1 MPDNNLLLDSALFFL
16 LQVYQLNTERGGKMA
31 IKILVVHEYTVIQK
45 IVNNYILTEYSDAV
59 VKSFSSTLDAIEEV
73 KKVKYDIIFCAM
85 EMPKMDGIAFSEAI
99 LETFN
104 KNAHFVIMTSN
115 YDEKN
120 IKAYRQ
126 LGINNILSIPFT
138 QPQLTMLIQNI
149 VNPRSKRV
157 DERYFIQNTQVLIPL
172 ENQELKAKLINIG
185 MNGLLCE
192 LKLKKEYAN
201 ILLSNKLRLKLP
213 DSFGNVIADNIVSC
227 LMRLSV
233 TEWDS
238 NHTPKTLR
246 IAYRF
251 VDMPIEARQI
261 VRKAIKSSAKELT
274 LAETEALEKIMQQ
287 EHKQLKEAV
296 AA

>member
-1 MPDNNLLLDSALFFL
+1 
-16 LQVYQLNTERGGKMA
+16 MA
-31 IKILVVHEYTVIQK
+31 IRILVVHEYSVIQK

-73 KKVKYDIIFCAM
+73 KKVKYDIIFSAM

-99 LETFN
+99 LDTFN
-104 KNAHFVIMTSN
+104 KDAHFIIMTSN
-115 YDEKN
+115 YDDKN

-157 DERYFIQNTQVLIPL
+157 GERYFIQNTQVLIPL
-172 ENQELKAKLINIG
+172 DTQELQAKLINIG

-192 LKLKKEYAN
+192 LKLKKEYSS
-201 ILLSNKLRLKLP
+201 ILVSNKLRLKLP
-213 DSFGNVIADNIVSC
+213 ESYGNVIADDIVSC

-238 NHTPKTLR
+238 NHSPKTLR

-251 VDMPIEARQI
+251 VDMPLKSRQI
-261 VRKAIKSSAKELT
+261 VRKAIKSSANDLT
-274 LAETEALEKIMQQ
+274 LAENEALEKIMQQ
-287 EHKQLKEAV
+287 ENQELKEASV
-296 AA
+296 A

>member
-1 MPDNNLLLDSALFFL
+1 
-16 LQVYQLNTERGGKMA
+16 MA

-59 VKSFSSTLDAIEEV
+59 VKSFSSTLDAIEELA
-73 KKVKYDIIFCAM
+73 KVKYDIVFSAM
-85 EMPKMDGIAFSEAI
+85 EMPKMDGIAFSEAM
-99 LETFN
+99 LETIN
-104 KNAHFVIMTSN
+104 KNAHFIIMTSN

-120 IKAYRQ
+120 IKAYKQ

-157 DERYFIQNTQVLIPL
+157 HERFVIQDTQVIIPL
-172 ENQELKAKLINIG
+172 ENIELKAKLINIG

-192 LKLKKEYAN
+192 IKLKKEYAD
-201 ILLSNKLRLKLP
+201 LLVANKLKLIIP
-213 DSFGNVIADNIVSC
+213 ESSDNVVAENITSC

-233 TEWDS
+233 TEWDEHYS
-238 NHTPKTLR
+238 PKTIR

-251 VDMPIEARQI
+251 INMPQKARDI
-261 VRKAIKSSAKELT
+261 VQKAIKHSADELT
-274 LAETEALEKIMQQ
+274 LAETHALEKIMQQ
-287 EHKQLKEAV
+287 ESKIK
-296 AA
+296 